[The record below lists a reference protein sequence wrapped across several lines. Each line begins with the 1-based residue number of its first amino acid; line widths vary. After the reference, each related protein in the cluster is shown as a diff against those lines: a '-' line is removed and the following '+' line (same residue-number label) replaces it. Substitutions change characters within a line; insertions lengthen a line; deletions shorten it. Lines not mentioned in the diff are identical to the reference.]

1 MNDFFVIWCSSCDRL
16 SPGMNA
22 VIAAV
27 LTECTMIADGGVA
40 RLRVYGHV
48 YRNWADI
55 ATDEVRVARDDVD
68 RLVWWISFDAT
79 FLFFAIRDC
88 ISYGRWWTWR
98 PC

>member
-1 MNDFFVIWCSSCDRL
+1 
-16 SPGMNA
+16 MNA